1 MSATAE
7 MAFVKAHGLGNDF
20 LLLEAAA
27 VDDPARLA
35 RQICAR
41 HTGVGADGIVL
52 LGPAEDA
59 DASFRIFNADGS
71 EAELS
76 GNAMRC
82 AVAWLAAE
90 RGLAPGA
97 RLRLATRVGL
107 RTHELLERRGQRFVF
122 RSEIGRPV
130 FEPARIPFAPPAPV
144 PVPAVELPLEVAGR
158 RLTAT
163 VLWMGNPQCVLLVD
177 DLAEL
182 DWQRLGPAVERH
194 PWFPER
200 INASFGC
207 VVAADRVVARFW
219 ERGVG
224 PTQASG
230 TGSCAVAVAA
240 ALAGRTGRRVRVETE
255 LGELAVHWRDD
266 DVVELV
272 GPAELVARGTF
283 WRPER
288 EAH

>member
-1 MSATAE
+1 MSAPAE

-144 PVPAVELPLEVAGR
+144 PVPTVELPLEVAGR
-158 RLTAT
+158 RLAAT

-182 DWQRLGPAVERH
+182 DWQRLGPLVERH

-255 LGELAVHWRDD
+255 LGELAVDWRADD
-266 DVVELV
+266 MVELV